1 MARFHGTVDSIAPL
15 LFLRNPNDLPVTIN
29 MPALENSKDT
39 FYFLTD
45 VLMKGIYYIVTNDYS
60 NCQVVNL
67 SEVNIQTFFVAIRKL
82 KNINVQTNVRIIGA
96 VMNNSE
102 VRNIMVN
109 SMNAV
114 KELPNDLR
122 LEEYSFD
129 MPLNSSIYNISFS
142 TPVFG

>member
-29 MPALENSKDT
+29 MPALEDPKDT

-45 VLMKGIYYIVTNDYS
+45 VLMKGIYYTVTNDYS

-67 SEVNIQTFFVAIRKL
+67 SEVDIQTFYTAIRKM
-82 KNINVQTNVRIIGA
+82 KNINVQTNVRIVGV

-102 VRNIMVN
+102 VRNIMVT

-122 LEEYSFD
+122 LEQYSFEL
-129 MPLNSSIYNISFS
+129 PLNSSIYNISFS
-142 TPVFG
+142 TPVSG